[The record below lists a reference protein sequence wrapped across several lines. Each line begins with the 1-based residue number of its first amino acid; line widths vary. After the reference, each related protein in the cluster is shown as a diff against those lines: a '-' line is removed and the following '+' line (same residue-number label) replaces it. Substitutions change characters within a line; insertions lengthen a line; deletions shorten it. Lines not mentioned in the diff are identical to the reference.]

1 MIAAGIALTL
11 LFQVADAVTVVRGA
25 QVLDVRS
32 DRMER
37 DVTLVIRG
45 GRIVDRGT
53 AAATIPSGA
62 RVIDATGLVVMA
74 GLIDAH
80 VHLTIAGRP
89 RDNAAATLRAA
100 FTTVAD
106 LGAAGGGGVR
116 LQRLIDADSVPGP
129 RVVPAGSWIGGRGGV
144 CEFGGATIRG
154 AEEARARAQNDVAA
168 G

>member
-11 LFQVADAVTVVRGA
+11 LFQVADSVTVVRGG

-32 DRMER
+32 DRIEQN
-37 DVTLVIRG
+37 VTLVVRG
-45 GRIVDRGT
+45 GRIVSRSTGT
-53 AAATIPSGA
+53 VTIPSGA

-89 RDNAAATLRAA
+89 RDNAAATLRAG

-106 LGAAGGGGVR
+106 LGSAGAAGVR
-116 LQRLIDADSVPGP
+116 LQRLIDADSFPGP
-129 RVVPAGSWIGGRGGV
+129 RIIPAGSWIGGRGGV

-154 AEEARARAQNDVAA
+154 AEEARARRSEEHTS
-168 G
+168 